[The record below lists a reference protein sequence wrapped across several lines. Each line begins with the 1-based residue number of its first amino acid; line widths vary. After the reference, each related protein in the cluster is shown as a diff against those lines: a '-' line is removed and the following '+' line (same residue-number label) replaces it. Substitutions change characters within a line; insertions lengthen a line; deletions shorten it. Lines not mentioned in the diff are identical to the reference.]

1 MVLGFVGAGELTAA
15 IVTGLDGS
23 LPAVLSPRSREIG
36 AALAARYPD
45 VRVCAS
51 NQEVLD
57 QADTVVLAVR
67 PPVLRDL
74 VDELTFRP
82 EHVVISAVAGVRT
95 DQLREWV
102 APASRVVRSIPLPQA
117 VQRQS
122 LTAMYPEDA
131 VARELFERVGG
142 VLVPRD
148 EPSLEA
154 FSAATSTFAAHLD
167 YLATIAGW
175 MASQGVEA
183 EAASAY
189 VTHVFAQI
197 GKSLAGGGSLDE
209 LTTRHMT
216 PGGINEQ
223 LLTALRRDGMPEMV
237 RQGLDAVLARLRGSA
252 AGLGD

>member
-1 MVLGFVGAGELTAA
+1 MLGFVGAGELTAA

-23 LPAVLSPRSREIG
+23 LPVALSPRSREIS

-67 PPVLRDL
+67 PPVLRE
-74 VDELTFRP
+74 VVAELTFMP
-82 EHVVISAVAGVRT
+82 EHVVISAVAGVRVE
-95 DQLREWV
+95 QLRDLV

-117 VQRQS
+117 AQRQS
-122 LTAMYPEDA
+122 LTAMYPEDG

-142 VLVPRD
+142 VVVPRD
-148 EPSLEA
+148 EPGLEA

-175 MASQGVEA
+175 MSAQGVEA
-183 EAASAY
+183 EVASAY
-189 VTHVFAQI
+189 VTHIFAQV
-197 GKSLAGGGSLDE
+197 GKSLAGGGPLAE
-209 LTTRHMT
+209 LTARHMT

-223 LLTALRRDGMPEMV
+223 LLTHLRDERVPETV

-252 AGLGD
+252 AGAGD

>member
-1 MVLGFVGAGELTAA
+1 MLGFVGAGELTAA

-23 LPAVLSPRSREIG
+23 LPVVLSPRSREISAG
-36 AALAARYPD
+36 LAARYPD
-45 VRVCAS
+45 VRVCSS

-57 QADTVVLAVR
+57 QAGTVVLAVR
-67 PPVLRDL
+67 PPVLREV

-82 EHVVISAVAGVRT
+82 EHVVLSAVAGVRV

-117 VQRQS
+117 ARRQS

-131 VARELFERVGG
+131 VARELFERVGR
-142 VLVPRD
+142 VVVPRD

-167 YLATIAGW
+167 YLATIVGW
-175 MASQGVEA
+175 MVAQGVEA
-183 EAASAY
+183 EVASAY
-189 VTHVFAQI
+189 VTHVFAQV
-197 GKSLAGGGSLDE
+197 GKSLAEGGPLAE
-209 LTTRHMT
+209 LTSRHLT

-223 LLTALRRDGMPEMV
+223 LLTHLRAEGMPETV
-237 RQGLDAVLARLRGSA
+237 RQGLDAVLARLRGA
-252 AGLGD
+252 VAGSGD